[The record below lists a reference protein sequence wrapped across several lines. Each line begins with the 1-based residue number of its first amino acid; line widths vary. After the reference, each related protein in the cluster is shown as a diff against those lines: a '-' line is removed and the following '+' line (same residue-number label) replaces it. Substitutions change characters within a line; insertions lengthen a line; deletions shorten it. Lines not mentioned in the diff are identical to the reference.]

1 MGKKKASTK
10 RGAAAAASKR
20 SVVAT
25 REEELDDRRFD
36 ASKPQFRRPSR
47 GGGHPHPGGAASGSS
62 NDNSSTKVSI
72 DERFA
77 SVLTDP
83 RFQLDVI
90 EDKYGRRRRRKTKAR
105 SVQQEES
112 MSEFYT
118 VQKDAGSP
126 SEKKEAEDEGNDPA
140 AAKSNQEEPGD
151 DDSSSS
157 SSSSDD
163 SDANEH
169 HQEHSNGSREN
180 DSKNDQEE
188 EEDPASRIA
197 YLTAL
202 SRGEIDVSS
211 SSSSSSDD
219 QEDAGDDSHSDEDSD
234 DDASAAVQGQ
244 VGILD
249 PSYSDSISQENEH
262 GRLTYQEEPTPYL
275 AVQNLDWTNVR
286 AVDIFTIL
294 SSFAPTGAVRRVRVY
309 PSDFGKE
316 RLAKEAMFGPVDV
329 WKKQKKAKGSD
340 SKDSD
345 DDGDD
350 EDNAKVGRYESEDDG
365 DSDDEELEE
374 DAAPSEHDENASV
387 SQQDDRHQYTPSTT
401 NENGESDFDP
411 EKLRAYEASRLKYY
425 FAVAEFASSEYADMA
440 YQEVDG
446 MEFEHSSAAVDLRA
460 IPVEGL
466 DEVVRNREVRDEATS
481 IPSNYVPPE
490 FVINALQQSNVQC
503 TWDMGDQE
511 RETVLTK
518 YESGPTW
525 GEIAE
530 GDDLKAYLASDHS
543 SDEESRQDEDVRA
556 SRMRKMLGLDSDD
569 DDDND
574 DEQDSD
580 DNQKQQK
587 NRKESWVDK
596 SSSES
601 EDDDAEGTREVTF
614 VPGQSKATSNKTGAA
629 SKDDG
634 GRAEEELT
642 PWEKYQEKRKQKR
655 KEKRRAAR
663 EKRKEVNEMR
673 KGGKPSKQKED
684 DFFVTDA
691 SRDEGTTDANRFSTQ
706 QSKQELELLVAGDD
720 HDEEARD
727 FDMRGLERLEKNKDK
742 KLRGARKR
750 KEDKLAANTTGTDF
764 KVDVTD
770 ERFSRVLDGTDDRFG
785 IDRTDPNFKETS
797 AMSEILAEQT
807 RRRKKKRK
815 ASTPSGVPV
824 ADVVVPD
831 VSAETAKASS
841 GSAALSALVSSIK
854 SKVKH

>member
-1 MGKKKASTK
+1 M
-10 RGAAAAASKR
+10 
-20 SVVAT
+20 
-25 REEELDDRRFD
+25 
-36 ASKPQFRRPSR
+36 
-47 GGGHPHPGGAASGSS
+47 
-62 NDNSSTKVSI
+62 
-72 DERFA
+72 
-77 SVLTDP
+77 
-83 RFQLDVI
+83 
-90 EDKYGRRRRRKTKAR
+90 
-105 SVQQEES
+105 
-112 MSEFYT
+112 
-118 VQKDAGSP
+118 
-126 SEKKEAEDEGNDPA
+126 
-140 AAKSNQEEPGD
+140 
-151 DDSSSS
+151 
-157 SSSSDD
+157 
-163 SDANEH
+163 
-169 HQEHSNGSREN
+169 
-180 DSKNDQEE
+180 
-188 EEDPASRIA
+188 
-197 YLTAL
+197 
-202 SRGEIDVSS
+202 
-211 SSSSSSDD
+211 
-219 QEDAGDDSHSDEDSD
+219 
-234 DDASAAVQGQ
+234 QGQ

-262 GRLTYQEEPTPYL
+262 VRLTYQEEPTPYL
-275 AVQNLDWTNVR
+275 AVLNLDWTNVR

-329 WKKQKKAKGSD
+329 WKKQKNTTKGSD
-340 SKDSD
+340 SENENDSD
-345 DDGDD
+345 DDEGD
-350 EDNAKVGRYESEDDG
+350 AKVGRYESEDDG
-365 DSDDEELEE
+365 DSEEE
-374 DAAPSEHDENASV
+374 DFKEDPDPSEHDENDSV
-387 SQQDDRHQYTPSTT
+387 SQQDDKPRYTPSTT

-466 DEVVRNREVRDEATS
+466 DEVVRNRELRDEATS

-525 GEIAE
+525 GEMAE

-543 SDEESRQDEDVRA
+543 SDEESRQDDDVRA
-556 SRMRKMLGLDSDD
+556 SRMRKMLGLDSEDD
-569 DDDND
+569 DDDDD

-580 DNQKQQK
+580 DNQKQRK
-587 NRKESWVDK
+587 SRKESLAAK

-601 EDDDAEGTREVTF
+601 EDEDAEGTKEVTF
-614 VPGQSKATSNKTGAA
+614 VPGQSKAASIKTGAA
-629 SKDDG
+629 SKDG
-634 GRAEEELT
+634 GGGEEEELT

-673 KGGKPSKQKED
+673 KGGKASKQKED
-684 DFFVTDA
+684 DFFMADA
-691 SRDEGTTDANRFSTQ
+691 SRDDGATDSDRFSAQ

-750 KEDKLAANTTGTDF
+750 KEDKVAANTTGTDF

-770 ERFSRVLDGTDDRFG
+770 ERFSQVLDGSDNRFG

-797 AMSEILAEQT
+797 AMREILAEQT

-815 ASTPSGVPV
+815 TSTPAGVPV

-841 GSAALSALVSSIK
+841 GSAGLSALVSSIK
-854 SKVKH
+854 SKVKQQQ